1 MPDPIRVL
9 LVDDHPVLRSG
20 LSALLGLEPDLEVV
34 GEAGTGEEAIERTRA
49 LQPDVVVMDIE
60 MPRMDGLEA
69 TRRIAALEQ
78 DTQVLVLTSSDEKDA
93 LLPVMEAG
101 GSGYVRKTHAEDEL
115 IDAIRTVARGEVFLY
130 PSATTILLRG
140 YRMAQ
145 EQGAA
150 NSLEELS
157 DREREVLALTAEGY
171 SSRQIGK
178 KLFLSPKTVDTY
190 RSRMMKKLGLESR
203 SELVSIALRTGLLK
217 SGEA

>member
-150 NSLEELS
+150 NPLEELS

>member
-1 MPDPIRVL
+1 MADPIRVL

-20 LSALLGLEPDLEVV
+20 LSALLNLEPDLEVI
-34 GEAGTGEEAIERTRA
+34 GEAGTGTEAVERTRA

-60 MPRMDGLEA
+60 MPGMDGLEA

-78 DTQVLVLTSSDEKDA
+78 HTHVLVLTSFEEKDA

-115 IDAIRTVARGEVFLY
+115 MDAIRTVARGEVFLY
-130 PSATTILLRG
+130 PSATTLLLRG
-140 YRMAQ
+140 YRKAQ
-145 EQGAA
+145 EQGEA
-150 NSLEELS
+150 SPIEELS
-157 DREREVLALTAEGY
+157 EREREVLALTAEGY

-190 RSRMMKKLGLESR
+190 RSRLMKKLGLGSR
-203 SELVSIALRTGLLK
+203 SELVRVALREGLLK
-217 SGEA
+217 TEQG